1 MDREVTVVKELASL
15 VGQPIVVDE
24 LSLIRDELVRVKIN
38 CRNPEAIRCTIK
50 VFFNK
55 EGKQIKFMV
64 EGGSGKTQRARGG
77 PSGGGGKNVNLAG
90 KTPMGLRTLRV
101 RGRMISLRE

>member
-50 VFFNK
+50 
-55 EGKQIKFMV
+55 EALGKPSEPGVALLVV
-64 EGGSGKTQRARGG
+64 EEK
-77 PSGGGGKNVNLAG
+77 
-90 KTPMGLRTLRV
+90 M
-101 RGRMISLRE
+101 